1 MKLRLKAKISGI
13 SGTKFRSQCNRA
25 ARPALTAIPQ
35 PVDHLRLSGRQD
47 SQICL
52 LIGAE
57 QQGSTA
63 PEGVRA
69 VKGVVLTEQQG
80 QGGMGGLVLVAMT
93 MATPPSIKLTVP
105 NRQLPS
111 HPG

>member
-1 MKLRLKAKISGI
+1 M
-13 SGTKFRSQCNRA
+13 
-25 ARPALTAIPQ
+25 PALTAIPP

-47 SQICL
+47 SRIFL
-52 LIGAE
+52 LIGVE
-57 QQGSTA
+57 QHGFTA

-80 QGGMGGLVLVAMT
+80 QGGGGGGLVLVAMAR
-93 MATPPSIKLTVP
+93 ATPPSIKLTVP